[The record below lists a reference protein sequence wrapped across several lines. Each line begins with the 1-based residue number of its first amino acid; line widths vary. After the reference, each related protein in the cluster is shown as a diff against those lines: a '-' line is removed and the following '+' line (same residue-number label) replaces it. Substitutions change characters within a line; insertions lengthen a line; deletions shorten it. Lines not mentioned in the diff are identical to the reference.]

1 MSVDSVTLSVSSS
14 IPRSLS
20 EHFRTLPEC
29 ILTHSI
35 PAARNP
41 GGFVCPRPG
50 QLCRALKGNT
60 VSTKTTTRPPD
71 TRAVR
76 RRVSLA
82 DRIALRV
89 GMSLIIWSRRTRK
102 ERPEVDL
109 ATLARLERERRQRE
123 ADWITQGA
131 TMRMWR

>member
-1 MSVDSVTLSVSSS
+1 M
-14 IPRSLS
+14 
-20 EHFRTLPEC
+20 
-29 ILTHSI
+29 
-35 PAARNP
+35 
-41 GGFVCPRPG
+41 
-50 QLCRALKGNT
+50 
-60 VSTKTTTRPPD
+60 STKTTTRPPD

-109 ATLARLERERRQRE
+109 ATLARTERERQQRE
-123 ADWITQGA
+123 ADLLLQA
-131 TMRMWR
+131 ALMRAWR